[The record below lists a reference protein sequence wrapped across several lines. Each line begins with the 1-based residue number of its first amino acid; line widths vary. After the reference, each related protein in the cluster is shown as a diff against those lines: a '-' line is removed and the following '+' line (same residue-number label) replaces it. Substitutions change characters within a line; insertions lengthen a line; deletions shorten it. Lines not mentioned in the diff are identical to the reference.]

1 MFDFEAMDHA
11 LAGNLGHNT
20 QVTGRSVLAAAYAQL
35 DRRRDA
41 ERERSGAMRMAPFLN
56 AERFAS
62 QFGTQ
67 IAHDHMLEGLRK
79 AGFH

>member
-1 MFDFEAMDHA
+1 
-11 LAGNLGHNT
+11 
-20 QVTGRSVLAAAYAQL
+20 LAAAYAQL
-35 DRRRDA
+35 SRPRDA
-41 ERERSGAMRMAPFLN
+41 ERERTIAMRMAPFLD

-67 IAHDHMLEGLRK
+67 QVRNKMLEGLEK